1 MTQFKLRRAEKR
13 DLAACGQMA
22 NGSTI
27 EQYYF
32 SQPGAFQRAVDKAF
46 AAELLYV
53 AVDEADAPV
62 GLMKILPSG
71 FCGLYP
77 YLSLLS
83 VAPAWRKQGVGSF
96 LLAQFE
102 EQARGQGAKKVTL
115 MVSHFN
121 LQAKALYE
129 RKGYCALGLIENA
142 VHPGIGE
149 WLMIKTLAQ
158 PGTAD

>member
-1 MTQFKLRRAEKR
+1 MTQFKLRRAVEG

-22 NGSTI
+22 SGSAI

-32 SQPGAFQRAVDKAF
+32 AQPGAFQRAVDKAF
-46 AAELLYV
+46 AADLLYV
-53 AVDEADAPV
+53 AVDEADTAV

-71 FCGLYP
+71 FCNLYP

-102 EQARGQGAKKVTL
+102 ELALQQGAKKVTL
-115 MVSHFN
+115 MVSDFN
-121 LQAKALYE
+121 RQAKALYE

-149 WLMIKTLAQ
+149 WLMIKTLAKQ
-158 PGTAD
+158 GTTN